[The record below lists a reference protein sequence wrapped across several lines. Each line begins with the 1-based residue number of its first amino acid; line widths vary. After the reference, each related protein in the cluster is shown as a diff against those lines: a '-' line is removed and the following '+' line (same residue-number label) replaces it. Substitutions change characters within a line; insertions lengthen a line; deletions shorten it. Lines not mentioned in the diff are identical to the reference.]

1 MSRVYDEIIDLIA
14 RSTGPR
20 DITSFQPSKET
31 NDRVYE
37 LIRKEK
43 ESSLTPA
50 EKQELDDY
58 MRLEHLMRMVKARA
72 RLHLSHE

>member
-20 DITSFQPSKET
+20 DITAFQPSDAT
-31 NDRVYE
+31 NHRVSE
-37 LIRKEK
+37 LIGKEK
-43 ESSLTPA
+43 DSVLTPD
-50 EKQELDDY
+50 EQRELADY
-58 MRLEHLMRMVKARA
+58 MQLEHLMRMVKARA

>member
-31 NDRVYE
+31 NDRVYA
-37 LIRKEK
+37 LIHKEK
-43 ESSLTPA
+43 ESSLSAA

-58 MRLEHLMRMVKARA
+58 LRLEHLMRMVKARA
-72 RLHLSHE
+72 RLHLANE